1 MNLFKKLLSVTL
13 ALLLALT
20 LIACERDRDDDDED
34 DEEDAVETTIAE
46 TTEPATVAPETTE
59 PATVAPETT
68 EPPTTEPPA
77 TEPPATEPPETEPVT
92 TDPPENRITVDE
104 LLDHYLEAIS
114 TTLAYEAEGLVKI
127 QWIDLEVDRTVTI
140 DTTTFMAVDFSETPD
155 LSEFSKLKA
164 YVLENA
170 KMMLY
175 TANPL
180 NHEEAET
187 DSAFTIIDGTLYMKM
202 QMGEETVMVRLTE
215 EQMEEASIDLNLS
228 ENKEAEDPRTCFERL
243 SLDILEDGYVITV
256 EGINM
261 AGFYSHMEETV
272 ILPLQMILGFSDYTY
287 NANVLGGQFVF
298 DGEGMLISSKLDYRF
313 TIMAD
318 GSEAD
323 ISVTEEMTY
332 NLTGLTNPITAPE
345 NADDYLTMDEIT
357 ES

>member
-34 DEEDAVETTIAE
+34 DEDDAVETTIAE

-59 PATVAPETT
+59 PATVEPETT
-68 EPPTTEPPA
+68 EPPT

-92 TDPPENRITVDE
+92 TDPPENRITADE
-104 LLDHYLEAIS
+104 LLDHYLEVIS
-114 TTLAYEAEGLVKI
+114 TTLAYEAESLVKI
-127 QWIDLEVDRTVTI
+127 QWVDREIDRTVTI
-140 DTTTFMAVDFSETPD
+140 DTTTFMAVDFSETPN
-155 LSEFSKLKA
+155 LSDFSKLKA
-164 YVLENA
+164 YASENA

-187 DSAFTIIDGTLYMKM
+187 DSTFTIIDGMLYMKM

-215 EQMEEASIDLNLS
+215 DEMEDASLELNLLES
-228 ENKEAEDPRTCFERL
+228 QETEDPRKCFEHL
-243 SLDILEDGYVITV
+243 SLDILEDGYVIAV

-261 AGFYSHMEETV
+261 GYFYSHMEETV

-287 NANVLGGQFVF
+287 NAGALSGQFVF
-298 DGEGMLISSKLDYRF
+298 DEEGMLVSSKLDYKF

-318 GSEAD
+318 GAEAD
-323 ISVTEEMTY
+323 ISVSEEMTY
-332 NLTGLTNPITAPE
+332 DLTGLTTTITAPE
-345 NADDYLTMDEIT
+345 NADDYLTMDEIA